1 MKLAL
6 KHAPP
11 KGFGKRAFHWLT
23 AARLLTSYPHAG
35 IVIDGQLMHIN
46 NLPLIAHE
54 EVHLKEQAR
63 WLVVPWW
70 IAYLLS
76 PKFRLAAEVRAHRVQ
91 IDMGGCTPEQAAR
104 WLATNYRLR
113 IDIPTALAA
122 LKREHN

>member
-1 MKLAL
+1 MIIKSQLPAL
-6 KHAPP
+6 FKAW
-11 KGFGKRAFHWLT
+11 GLT
-23 AARLLTSYPHAG
+23 IWPFII
-35 IVIDGQLMHIN
+35 IVPEQID

-63 WLVVPWW
+63 WLVIPWW
-70 IAYLLS
+70 VAYLLS

-122 LKREHN
+122 LKRN